1 MVTEVA
7 VGESTCVRIHSVRI
21 IMGQMTKMSQQKHQV
36 GN

>member
-7 VGESTCVRIHSVRI
+7 VGESTCVRIHSVRV
-21 IMGQMTKMSQQKHQV
+21 MGQMTKMSQQKHQV